1 MLLVHAY
8 SMVPSRK
15 LKVIYFFFHYQLLTN
30 QYLVLVYHSLPLLFT
45 LYRSSLSQHS
55 TSLFPLPIRSSFPTA
70 SAARSAL
77 EIHSLQKL
85 RALAAGWTKGISTL
99 LGWSDSTFDNIAP
112 TSIALWKILQ
122 EIEATDLFR
131 TGPNSGWELLLE
143 STMEGALIRLT
154 PNTLL
159 QDREALFG
167 LIATLLRLN
176 FDAVESFLPSLLLT
190 LASTPSSSSSS
201 THSKSPSNLYSL
213 LNALLV
219 HHTRSLLL
227 PSLLNLLS
235 VALSNESKVVNS
247 LLDLEGSWKEGLSRS
262 ITGLG
267 SRMAGD
273 CAESLITGLKAAL
286 AKGEENGIGE
296 REVKRR
302 KKDVGKVVPVNKSN
316 TSAIGRIQ
324 ILHLFLRHIPSP
336 LPLTLFNSIQSTIIS
351 PFLASTSEDLALT
364 RGILGLRYATFER
377 MAEEGV
383 VENQA
388 SEGEEVVEKMLSLVK
403 AGESEVV
410 LEAVSSLLFLC
421 MYLL

>member
-1 MLLVHAY
+1 M
-8 SMVPSRK
+8 
-15 LKVIYFFFHYQLLTN
+15 
-30 QYLVLVYHSLPLLFT
+30 
-45 LYRSSLSQHS
+45 SQHS

-99 LGWSDSTFDNIAP
+99 LDWSESTSDNIAQ
-112 TSIALWKILQ
+112 TSTALWKILQ
-122 EIEATDLFR
+122 EIEVTDLFR

-143 STMEGALIRLT
+143 STMEGALRRLT
-154 PNTLL
+154 PNTSSE
-159 QDREALFG
+159 DREPLFG

-190 LASTPSSSSSS
+190 LASTPSSSSLS
-201 THSKSPSNLYSL
+201 TNAHRSSNLSL
-213 LNALLV
+213 LLDALLV

-235 VALSNESKVVNS
+235 VALSNDAKVDNS

-262 ITGLG
+262 VAGLG

-273 CAESLITGLKAAL
+273 CAESLITGLKEAL
-286 AKGEENGIGE
+286 AKGEENGTGE

-302 KKDVGKVVPVNKSN
+302 KKDAGKVVQAVKSNKSA
-316 TSAIGRIQ
+316 TGRIQ

-351 PFLASTSEDLALT
+351 PFLATTSEDLALT
-364 RGILGLRYATFER
+364 RGILGVRYAILER
-377 MAEEGV
+377 MGEEGV
-383 VENQA
+383 TEKLT
-388 SEGEEVVEKMLSLVK
+388 SEGAEVVEKMLSLVK
-403 AGESEVV
+403 DGESEVV
-410 LEAVSSLLFLC
+410 LEAVSLSCFW
-421 MYLL
+421 